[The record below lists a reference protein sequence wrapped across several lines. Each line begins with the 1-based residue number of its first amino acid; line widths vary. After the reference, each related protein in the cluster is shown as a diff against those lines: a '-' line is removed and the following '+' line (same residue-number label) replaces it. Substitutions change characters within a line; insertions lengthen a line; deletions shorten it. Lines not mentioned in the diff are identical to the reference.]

1 MLFVLEEFQI
11 ATLGYESIMSA
22 MMGCLDLL
30 LKGSL
35 QSLLPMASDLWIKD
49 VIEILSSKS
58 LEVSVYYIV
67 PSIFLSFCSFFF
79 CSISLL
85 FSFFLYPIFYFR
97 YLVVVNLPWLSVKLY
112 WNVFLRYM

>member
-1 MLFVLEEFQI
+1 
-11 ATLGYESIMSA
+11 MSA

-58 LEVSVYYIV
+58 LEVSVYIYYI
-67 PSIFLSFCSFFF
+67 LSFHLFCSFFF
-79 CSISLL
+79 CSISFLI
-85 FSFFLYPIFYFR
+85 FLYPIFYNYF
-97 YLVVVNLPWLSVKLY
+97 LQLFFTLDISLS
-112 WNVFLRYM
+112 